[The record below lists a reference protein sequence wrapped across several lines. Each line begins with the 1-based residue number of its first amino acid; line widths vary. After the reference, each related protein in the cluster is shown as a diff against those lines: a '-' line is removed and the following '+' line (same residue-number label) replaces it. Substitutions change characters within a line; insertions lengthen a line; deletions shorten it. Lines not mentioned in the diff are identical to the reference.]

1 MINMSAEWPR
11 PILAALQPSY
21 LPWLGA
27 FEQLARSD
35 IFVVYDDVQY
45 DRDGWRNRNRIKTAQ
60 GVQWLTVP
68 VLTKGLFGQKIRD
81 VLIDNRKPWPRK
93 HLETLRQAYAKAPLL
108 DSVMA
113 ELLPVLGQEWQG
125 LSDLNTA
132 LFLRMARFMGLERT
146 IRRSG
151 EFALPEDKNDRL
163 IELCQKLGA
172 KTYYSGQAAKDYL
185 AEDRFARAGIAVR
198 WQEFQPSTYPQLHGE
213 FVSHLSGVDWLF
225 NCPDP
230 LSFLS

>member
-1 MINMSAEWPR
+1 MTNMSAEWPR

-93 HLETLRQAYAKAPLL
+93 HLETLRQGYAKAPFL
-108 DSVMA
+108 DPVMA
-113 ELLPVLGQEWQG
+113 ELHSVLGQEWQS

-132 LFLRMARFMGLERT
+132 LFLRLAKFMGLERT

-151 EFALPEDKNDRL
+151 
-163 IELCQKLGA
+163 
-172 KTYYSGQAAKDYL
+172 
-185 AEDRFARAGIAVR
+185 
-198 WQEFQPSTYPQLHGE
+198 
-213 FVSHLSGVDWLF
+213 
-225 NCPDP
+225 
-230 LSFLS
+230 